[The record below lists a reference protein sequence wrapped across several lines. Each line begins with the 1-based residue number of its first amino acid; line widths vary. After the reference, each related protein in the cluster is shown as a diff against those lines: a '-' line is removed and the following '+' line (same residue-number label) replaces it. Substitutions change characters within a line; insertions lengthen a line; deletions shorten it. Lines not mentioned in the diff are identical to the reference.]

1 MKDLTGY
8 SEFYQIDRP
17 ISDLSELNNAEM
29 KPLKAAW
36 NLFQSSFPG
45 YDKTNLYDKETNRVY
60 FYVTGH
66 YKDYSCN

>member
-8 SEFYQIDRP
+8 SDFYQIDRP
-17 ISDLSELNNAEM
+17 ISDLLELNNAEM

-36 NLFQSSFPG
+36 NKFRGGFPG
-45 YDKTNLYDKETNRVY
+45 CTTTNLYDQKTNRVY

-66 YKDYSCN
+66 FKDYSCN